1 MTKHNNVIPN
11 VHLRK
16 HWQRRRLIH
25 THFDQ
30 PANKL
35 KRLNLRKAKADRMAP
50 RPIENLR
57 PVVSS
62 ATRKYAGK
70 VRYGRGFTLQELRQA
85 KLSARFAKTV
95 GISVD
100 HRRTNTSEHQL
111 QMNVDRL
118 NSYKDKLILFPRRE
132 GKPKKGQI
140 NDSTQ
145 AQLTSAAAADQTK
158 GNLPIARPSTEP
170 VFAAI
175 TQKGKDA
182 QCYRNLRTART
193 HKHYFGRREERA
205 KKEAE
210 KNK

>member
-1 MTKHNNVIPN
+1 MTKHNNAVPN
-11 VHLRK
+11 QHLRK

-30 PANKL
+30 AANKV
-35 KRLNLRKAKADRMAP
+35 KRNRIRKEKAAASLP
-50 RPIENLR
+50 RPLEKLR

-70 VRYGRGFTLQELRQA
+70 VRYGRGFTLMELSRA
-85 KLSARFAKTV
+85 KLSARFAHTV

-132 GKPKKGQI
+132 NKPKKGLI
-140 NDSTQ
+140 NDAT
-145 AQLTSAAAADQTK
+145 AAVLETPRASEQTV
-158 GNLPIARPSTEP
+158 GNLPIARPSQEP
-170 VFAAI
+170 EFGAI
-175 TQKGKDA
+175 TAELKNAKV
-182 QCYRNLRTART
+182 YRTLRTART
-193 HKHYFGRREERA
+193 HKHYKGRRVARAER
-205 KKEAE
+205 EAE